1 MSTSLLTASSALR
14 NHQTFMNVIANNIAN
29 MNTIGFKSSGVLF
42 QDLLSRTI
50 SAGAAPAEN
59 RGGINPMQVG
69 LGMQV
74 GSITTNMGQGILQ
87 STGRG
92 QDLAITGTG
101 FFIYAGA
108 TQPIYSRDGALG
120 MDSEGNLVNLGTGLR
135 IQGWQADEEGNIN
148 TADALG
154 DLVIPI
160 GAPMA
165 AVPTSNVTLAGNL
178 NAATEAGD
186 AISTTVQF
194 YDSLGGLNNVQ
205 LSFVKSGANT
215 WDVQVEASPG
225 TDVNLGAPT
234 PASIQFDESGRLIQ
248 PENGQITF
256 TGTLTNG
263 AADVNITLDI
273 SRLSQLEDDGAS
285 ELYVTNQDGR
295 AAGQMIDFTI
305 NDTGEITAIYSNGL
319 LRTLG
324 QIAIAEFANP
334 AALTKTGQNG
344 YVVSANS
351 GDPQVVQAGDRSTIS
366 AGFLELS
373 NVDLT
378 SEFSDMIR
386 AQRGFQANSRVVTT
400 SDQMLQELVNLIR

>member
-1 MSTSLLTASSALR
+1 MTTSILTASSALR

-42 QDLLSRTI
+42 QDMLSRTI
-50 SAGAAPAEN
+50 TAGAAPAEN
-59 RGGINPMQVG
+59 RGGVNPMQVG
-69 LGMQV
+69 LGMQL

-108 TQPIYSRDGALG
+108 NQPIYSRDGALG

-135 IQGWQADEEGNIN
+135 IQGWQADDQGNID
-148 TADALG
+148 TAKPID

-165 AVPTSNVTLAGNL
+165 AVPTGNVTLAGNL
-178 NAATEAGD
+178 NAGTENGGEIATT
-186 AISTTVQF
+186 IQF
-194 YDSLGGLNNVQ
+194 YDSLGGLNGVE
-205 LSFVKSGANT
+205 LSFVKSAANT
-215 WDVQVEASPG
+215 WDVQVVAAQG
-225 TDVNLGAPT
+225 TNINLGAPT
-234 PASIQFDESGRLIQ
+234 PASIQFNEKGQLIQ

-273 SRLSQLEDDGAS
+273 TRLSQLEADGS
-285 ELYVTNQDGR
+285 GELYVTNQDGR
-295 AAGQMIDFTI
+295 AAGEMIDFNIT
-305 NDTGEITAIYSNGL
+305 DTGEITAIYSNGL

-344 YVVSANS
+344 YVLSPNS
-351 GDPQVVQAGDRSTIS
+351 GDPQIVQAGDRSTIS